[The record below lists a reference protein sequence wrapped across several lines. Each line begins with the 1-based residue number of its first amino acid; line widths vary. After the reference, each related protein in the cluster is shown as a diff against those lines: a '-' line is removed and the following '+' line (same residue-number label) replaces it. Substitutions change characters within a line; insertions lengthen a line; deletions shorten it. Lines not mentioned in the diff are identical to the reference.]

1 MTDGFDVQPQSLH
14 TAGHGVAD
22 AADQLSQQW
31 QSLTSTAEGL
41 GDIFGDD
48 MVGGLIGAS
57 YGAAQQIAGDS
68 FSSALDGFTQI
79 ADGLHAM
86 ADLYDTAERATTDTF
101 DGKGD
106 A

>member
-1 MTDGFDVQPQSLH
+1 MTGGFDVQPQSLH
-14 TAGHGVAD
+14 TAGYGVAN

-31 QSLTSTAEGL
+31 QSLTSTAQGM

-57 YGAAQQIAGDS
+57 YSAAQQIAGDS
-68 FSSALDGFTQI
+68 FTGALGGFAQI

-86 ADLYDTAERATTDTF
+86 ADLYDTTEQANTDTF
-101 DGKGD
+101 GGSE